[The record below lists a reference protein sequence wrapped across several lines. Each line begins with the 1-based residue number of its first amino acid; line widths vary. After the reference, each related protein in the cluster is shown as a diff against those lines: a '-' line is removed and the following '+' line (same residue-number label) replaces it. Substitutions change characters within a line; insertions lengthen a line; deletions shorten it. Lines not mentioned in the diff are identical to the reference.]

1 MMPASYF
8 QTVQK
13 KVYLYILS
21 SALMLAEFVQSKWHI
36 NSLIT
41 ENFMCA
47 DMWFWSQGLQCAYRK
62 LHPAAEIYKMNPNT
76 TLKPLPATS
85 VHHVCSEP
93 HLPPLVLRLSIQF
106 HKALFH
112 CFIITHRLHP
122 SNNHLCK
129 QTTVLSKSCS
139 KNHSIYG
146 EDGVRG
152 TAFKNLLSNTLN
164 IGT

>member
-47 DMWFWSQGLQCAYRK
+47 DTWFWSQGLQCAYRK

-129 QTTVLSKSCS
+129 QTTRLFFFLSRVLYLK
-139 KNHSIYG
+139 
-146 EDGVRG
+146 
-152 TAFKNLLSNTLN
+152 
-164 IGT
+164 